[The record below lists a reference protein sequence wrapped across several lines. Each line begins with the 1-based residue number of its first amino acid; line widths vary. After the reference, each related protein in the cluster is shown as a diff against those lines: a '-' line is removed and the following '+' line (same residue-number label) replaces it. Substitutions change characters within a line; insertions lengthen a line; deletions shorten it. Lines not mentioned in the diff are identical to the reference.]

1 MQEKYFRII
10 GVRKIIRKGNSKAVT
25 LPSEVVRY
33 LGLEH
38 EEQIVFIQE
47 GNKVRLEDVAVVS
60 IIYDLFAPLGLKTEE
75 IPEYVK
81 THPEIAGELK
91 KKLNQYYKE
100 KGALRRVK

>member
-38 EEQIVFIQE
+38 EDQIAFIQE
-47 GNKVRLEDVAVVS
+47 GDRVYLENTTVLDIV
-60 IIYDLFAPLGLKTEE
+60 YNLFAPLGLKPEE

-81 THPEIAGELK
+81 THPEIADELK